1 MLLQPSVSVGL
12 DASGEDL
19 LLKKHCGAA
28 LLWKL
33 KDLVHHAEHRASRSG
48 VFTDLSEN
56 CRVFQSGLNAGGGI
70 SPLVLPEG
78 HFSIFLQP
86 GALQTQLACW

>member
-1 MLLQPSVSVGL
+1 MLLHPSVSVGL

-33 KDLVHHAEHRASRSG
+33 KDLVRHAEHRASRSG

-56 CRVFQSGLNAGGGI
+56 CCVFQSGLKAGGGI
-70 SPLVLPEG
+70 SLAG
-78 HFSIFLQP
+78 AAI
-86 GALQTQLACW
+86 GALLNLFAAWSPTDL